1 MPRKRLPSSMEKKC
15 PYLHY
20 VPELSPLAR
29 RIIKVY
35 ENREVPWLYEKLV
48 EVEIQECGDAVKF
61 HRPDSIFSRHRMRAL
76 DAYDE
81 RDTADEEDGF
91 SG

>member
-1 MPRKRLPSSMEKKC
+1 MNESEKKC

-35 ENREVPWLYEKLV
+35 EYREVPWLYDMLV
-48 EVEIQECGDAVKF
+48 QVEIQECGEAVKY
-61 HRPDSIFSRHRMRAL
+61 HRPDLIFSRHRNG
-76 DAYDE
+76 DFDGDE
-81 RDTADEEDGF
+81 GGSSEDEEDGF

>member
-1 MPRKRLPSSMEKKC
+1 MDRVC

-35 ENREVPWLYEKLV
+35 ENKEVPWLYDLLV
-48 EVEIQECGDAVKF
+48 QVEIRECGDAVKY
-61 HRPDSIFSRHRMRAL
+61 HRPDLIFSRHRMGVFDGIEGRG
-76 DAYDE
+76 DE
-81 RDTADEEDGF
+81 DKEDGVA
-91 SG
+91 GKGT